1 MFRFELVKL
10 VRNLTNFLQVWFK
23 NRRAKFRQQSKA
35 EEKATTEKDVDVATV
50 DTVALVATTEAEKK
64 TDEIVSKSP
73 PPISSA
79 DSSHSSGYSTEKAS
93 YTEKS
98 NEELIEEAVGSPKA
112 PTGPVIK
119 VEEKV
124 SFSDASY
131 GIIEPQQQQ
140 QTPSYGC
147 IEQVESPKISDT
159 SSEEQLGSPLGQS
172 SPAKVEHQSA
182 VSVSHA

>member
-1 MFRFELVKL
+1 MK
-10 VRNLTNFLQVWFK
+10 VWFK

-35 EEKATTEKDVDVATV
+35 EEKAA
-50 DTVALVATTEAEKK
+50 AEKVTELPTVNNTAAITK
-64 TDEIVSKSP
+64 TEPEKKMDEASKSP

-119 VEEKV
+119 VDEEKI
-124 SFSDASY
+124 SFGDASIPSY
-131 GIIEPQQQQ
+131 GIVEPQQQT
-140 QTPSYGC
+140 TPAYG

-159 SSEEQLGSPLGQS
+159 SSEDQLGSPLGQS

-182 VSVSHA
+182 VTVSYP